1 MTRSV
6 TWESAMFDLIYILGG
21 AAFFALCW
29 VFTKAC
35 DKL

>member
-1 MTRSV
+1 MPMLDV
-6 TWESAMFDLIYILGG
+6 FYLALGC
-21 AAFFALCW
+21 FFLYGCW